1 MKKMVTV
8 ILLLGALALVYQFF
22 VSFVISRHDA
32 SYSVKTSD
40 NSYMVKENYRKE
52 KNFNMY
58 SLLIEDKDKNTF
70 AAIYNVDLNRSSR
83 IIKDVKEYSDGN
95 LVCIA
100 PILKDKKIEN
110 LSCRLDNNQVS
121 ISYLHQIGNT
131 SINKFID
138 SLKQDGYT
146 FNNEIDSNN
155 NISSTSSNI
164 STFDNLEDN
173 LYVTMWGYKGVYVL
187 NQNQIEYKDYLN
199 KDSYFNTYSIL
210 CDKYYVSLDTDDN
223 EIKAFY
229 VANIK
234 DGGKAHIDF
243 DFSLSK
249 NSYINGIY
257 KGKIYITDMDRRVEY
272 AINPAS
278 EKIEEVGSGNKAK
291 YFDGESLQEVDIS
304 ELINEKKYFIDDK
317 VDEKISSK
325 YSGLNLIYSHDSYY
339 YKDINNNVYQVLKDF
354 PDYKILL
361 FRFDDFKEMKVK
373 NNNIF
378 GIVGDTVY
386 MYNNNIGLRKV
397 AQNRELTYN
406 YQNIY
411 DIYYK

>member
-8 ILLLGALALVYQFF
+8 VLLLGAIALIYQFF
-22 VSFVISRHDA
+22 VSCVISRHDA
-32 SYSVKTSD
+32 AYSIKTSD
-40 NSYMVKENYRKE
+40 NSYMVKENYKKE
-52 KNFNMY
+52 KSFHMY
-58 SLLIEDKDKNTF
+58 SLLIEDKDKNVF

-95 LVCIA
+95 LICIA

-110 LSCRLDNNQVS
+110 LSCTLDKKQVS
-121 ISYLHQIGNT
+121 VSYLHQIGNT
-131 SINKFID
+131 SINKFVD
-138 SLKQDGYT
+138 NLKQDGYT
-146 FNNEIDSNN
+146 FNNEIDLNN
-155 NISSTSSNI
+155 NISSTTSNI
-164 STFDNLEDN
+164 STFDNLDDN
-173 LYVTMWGYKGVYVL
+173 LYVTMWGYKGIYLL
-187 NQNQIEYKDYLN
+187 NQNKIEYKDYLS

-210 CDKYYVSLDTDDN
+210 CDKYYVSLDTDES
-223 EIKAFY
+223 EIGAFY

-257 KGKIYITDMDRRVEY
+257 KGKIYITDIDRRVEY
-272 AINPAS
+272 AINPAT
-278 EKIEEVGSGNKAK
+278 EKIEEVGSGKKSK
-291 YFDGESLQEVDIS
+291 YFDGESLNEVDIS
-304 ELINEKKYFIDDK
+304 ELVNEKKYFIYEK
-317 VDEKISSK
+317 IYEKISSK

-339 YKDINNNVYQVLKDF
+339 YKDSNNNVYQVLKDF

-361 FRFDDFKEMKVK
+361 FKFDDFKEMKVV
-373 NNNIF
+373 NNNVF

-397 AQNRELTYN
+397 AQNRELVYN

>member
-8 ILLLGALALVYQFF
+8 VLLLGAIALIYQFF
-22 VSFVISRHDA
+22 VSCVISRHDA
-32 SYSVKTSD
+32 AYSIKTSD
-40 NSYMVKENYRKE
+40 NSYMVKENYKKE
-52 KNFNMY
+52 KSFHMY
-58 SLLIEDKDKNTF
+58 SLLIEDKDKNVF
-70 AAIYNVDLNRSSR
+70 AAIYNVDLSRSSR

-95 LVCIA
+95 LICIA

-110 LSCRLDNNQVS
+110 LSCTLDKKQVS
-121 ISYLHQIGNT
+121 VSYLHQIGNT
-131 SINKFID
+131 SINKFVD
-138 SLKQDGYT
+138 NLKQDGYT
-146 FNNEIDSNN
+146 FNNEIDLNN
-155 NISSTSSNI
+155 NISSTTSNI

-173 LYVTMWGYKGVYVL
+173 LYVTMWGYKGIYLL
-187 NQNQIEYKDYLN
+187 NQNKIEYKDYLS

-210 CDKYYVSLDTDDN
+210 CDKYYVSLDTDES
-223 EIKAFY
+223 EIGAFY

-257 KGKIYITDMDRRVEY
+257 KGKIYITDIDRRVEY
-272 AINPAS
+272 AINPAT
-278 EKIEEVGSGNKAK
+278 EKIEEVGSGKKSK
-291 YFDGESLQEVDIS
+291 YFDGESLKEVDIS
-304 ELINEKKYFIDDK
+304 ELVNEKKYFIYEK
-317 VDEKISSK
+317 IDEKISSK

-339 YKDINNNVYQVLKDF
+339 YKDNNNNVYQVLKDF

-361 FRFDDFKEMKVK
+361 FKFDDFREMKVV
-373 NNNIF
+373 NNNVF

-397 AQNRELTYN
+397 AQNRELVYN

>member
-8 ILLLGALALVYQFF
+8 VLLLGAIALIYQFF
-22 VSFVISRHDA
+22 VSCVISRHDA
-32 SYSVKTSD
+32 AYSIKTSD
-40 NSYMVKENYRKE
+40 NSYMVKENYKKE
-52 KNFNMY
+52 KNFHMY
-58 SLLIEDKDKNTF
+58 SLLIEDKDKNVF

-95 LVCIA
+95 LICIA

-110 LSCRLDNNQVS
+110 LSCTLDKKQVS
-121 ISYLHQIGNT
+121 VSYLHQIGNT
-131 SINKFID
+131 SINKFVD
-138 SLKQDGYT
+138 NLKQDGYT
-146 FNNEIDSNN
+146 FNNEIDLNN
-155 NISSTSSNI
+155 NISSTTSNI

-173 LYVTMWGYKGVYVL
+173 LYVTMWGYKGIYLL
-187 NQNQIEYKDYLN
+187 NQNKIEYKDYLS

-210 CDKYYVSLDTDDN
+210 CDKYYVSLDTDES
-223 EIKAFY
+223 EIGAFY

-257 KGKIYITDMDRRVEY
+257 KGKIYITDIDRRVEY
-272 AINPAS
+272 AINPAT
-278 EKIEEVGSGNKAK
+278 EKIEEVGSGKKSK
-291 YFDGESLQEVDIS
+291 YFDGESLKEVDIS
-304 ELINEKKYFIDDK
+304 ELVNEKKYFIYEK
-317 VDEKISSK
+317 IDEKISSK

-339 YKDINNNVYQVLKDF
+339 YKDSNNNVYQVLKDF

-361 FRFDDFKEMKVK
+361 FKFDDFKEMKVV
-373 NNNIF
+373 NNNVF

-397 AQNRELTYN
+397 AQNRELVYN

>member
-8 ILLLGALALVYQFF
+8 VLLLGAIALIYQFF
-22 VSFVISRHDA
+22 VSCVISRHDA
-32 SYSVKTSD
+32 AYSIKTSD
-40 NSYMVKENYRKE
+40 NSYMVKENYKKE
-52 KNFNMY
+52 KSFHMY
-58 SLLIEDKDKNTF
+58 SLLIEDKDKNVF

-95 LVCIA
+95 LICIA

-110 LSCRLDNNQVS
+110 LSCTLDKKQVS
-121 ISYLHQIGNT
+121 VSYLHQIGNT
-131 SINKFID
+131 SINKFVD
-138 SLKQDGYT
+138 NLKQDGYT
-146 FNNEIDSNN
+146 FNNEIDLNN
-155 NISSTSSNI
+155 NISSTTSNI
-164 STFDNLEDN
+164 STFDNLDDN
-173 LYVTMWGYKGVYVL
+173 LYVTMWGYKGIYLL
-187 NQNQIEYKDYLN
+187 NQNKIEYKDYLS

-210 CDKYYVSLDTDDN
+210 CDKYYVSLDTDES
-223 EIKAFY
+223 EIGAFY

-257 KGKIYITDMDRRVEY
+257 KGKIYITDIDRRVEY
-272 AINPAS
+272 AINPAT
-278 EKIEEVGSGNKAK
+278 EKIEEVGSGKKSK
-291 YFDGESLQEVDIS
+291 YFDGESLKEVDIS
-304 ELINEKKYFIDDK
+304 ELVNEKKYFIYEK
-317 VDEKISSK
+317 IDEKISSK

-339 YKDINNNVYQVLKDF
+339 YKDSNNNVYQVLKDF

-361 FRFDDFKEMKVK
+361 FKFDDFKEMKVV
-373 NNNIF
+373 NNNVF

-386 MYNNNIGLRKV
+386 MYNNNTGLRKV
-397 AQNRELTYN
+397 AQNRELVYN

>member
-1 MKKMVTV
+1 MKKMITV
-8 ILLLGALALVYQFF
+8 VLLLGAIALIYQFF
-22 VSFVISRHDA
+22 VSFVISKHDA
-32 SYSVKTSD
+32 NYSIMTSD
-40 NSYMVKENYRKE
+40 NSYMIKENYKKE
-52 KNFNMY
+52 KDFNMY
-58 SLLIEDKDKNTF
+58 SLLIEDKSKNTF

-110 LSCRLDNNQVS
+110 ISCKLDNNQVS
-121 ISYLHQIGNT
+121 ITYLHQIGNT
-131 SINKFID
+131 SINNFIN
-138 SLKQDGYT
+138 SLKQEGYT

-173 LYVTMWGYKGVYVL
+173 LYVTMWGYKGVYIL
-187 NQNQIEYKDYLN
+187 NQNKIEYKDYLS

-210 CDKYYVSLDTDDN
+210 CDKYYVSLDTDET
-223 EIKAFY
+223 EINAFY

-257 KGKIYITDMDRRVEY
+257 KGKVYVTDIDKRVEY

-278 EKIEEVGSGNKAK
+278 EKIEEVGSGANAK
-291 YFDGESLQEVDIS
+291 YFDGESLKKVDIS
-304 ELINEKKYFIDDK
+304 ELVNEKKYFLDSKID
-317 VDEKISSK
+317 ESISSK
-325 YSGLNLIYSHDSYY
+325 YNGQNLIYSHDSYY
-339 YKDINNNVYQVLKDF
+339 YKDSNNNVYQVLKDF

-361 FRFDDFKEMKVK
+361 FKFDEFKEMKVK

-386 MYNNNIGLRKV
+386 MYNNNIGLKKV

>member
-8 ILLLGALALVYQFF
+8 VLLLGAIALIYQFF
-22 VSFVISRHDA
+22 VSCVISRHDA
-32 SYSVKTSD
+32 AYSIKTSD
-40 NSYMVKENYRKE
+40 NSYMVKENYKKE
-52 KNFNMY
+52 KSFHMY
-58 SLLIEDKDKNTF
+58 SLLIEDKDKNVF

-95 LVCIA
+95 LICIA

-110 LSCRLDNNQVS
+110 LSCTLDKKQVS
-121 ISYLHQIGNT
+121 VSYLHQIGNT
-131 SINKFID
+131 SINKFVD
-138 SLKQDGYT
+138 NLKQDGYT
-146 FNNEIDSNN
+146 FNNEIDLNN
-155 NISSTSSNI
+155 NISSTTSNI
-164 STFDNLEDN
+164 STFDNLDDN
-173 LYVTMWGYKGVYVL
+173 LYVTMWGYKGIYLL
-187 NQNQIEYKDYLN
+187 NQNKIEYKDYLS

-210 CDKYYVSLDTDDN
+210 CDKYYVSLDTDES
-223 EIKAFY
+223 EIGAFY

-257 KGKIYITDMDRRVEY
+257 KGKIYITDIDRRVEY
-272 AINPAS
+272 AINPAT
-278 EKIEEVGSGNKAK
+278 EKIEEVGSGKKSK
-291 YFDGESLQEVDIS
+291 YFDGESLKEVDIS
-304 ELINEKKYFIDDK
+304 ELVNEKKYFIYEK
-317 VDEKISSK
+317 IDEKISSK

-339 YKDINNNVYQVLKDF
+339 YKDSNNNVYQVLKDF

-361 FRFDDFKEMKVK
+361 FKFDDFKEMKVV
-373 NNNIF
+373 NNNVF

-397 AQNRELTYN
+397 AQNRELVYN

>member
-8 ILLLGALALVYQFF
+8 VLLLGAIALIYQFF
-22 VSFVISRHDA
+22 VSCVISRHDA
-32 SYSVKTSD
+32 AYSIKTSD
-40 NSYMVKENYRKE
+40 NSYMVKENYKKE
-52 KNFNMY
+52 KSFHMY
-58 SLLIEDKDKNTF
+58 SLLIEDKDKNVF

-95 LVCIA
+95 LICIA

-110 LSCRLDNNQVS
+110 LSCTLDKKQVS
-121 ISYLHQIGNT
+121 VSYLHQIGNT
-131 SINKFID
+131 SINKFVD
-138 SLKQDGYT
+138 NLKQDGYT
-146 FNNEIDSNN
+146 FNNEIDLNN
-155 NISSTSSNI
+155 NISSTTSNI

-173 LYVTMWGYKGVYVL
+173 LYVTMWGYKGIYLL
-187 NQNQIEYKDYLN
+187 NQNKIEYKDYLS

-210 CDKYYVSLDTDDN
+210 CDKYYVSLDTDES
-223 EIKAFY
+223 EIGAFY

-257 KGKIYITDMDRRVEY
+257 KGKIYITDIDRRVEY
-272 AINPAS
+272 AINPAT
-278 EKIEEVGSGNKAK
+278 EKIEEVGSGKKSK
-291 YFDGESLQEVDIS
+291 YFDGESLKEVDIS
-304 ELINEKKYFIDDK
+304 ELVNEKKYFIYDK
-317 VDEKISSK
+317 IDEKISSK

-339 YKDINNNVYQVLKDF
+339 YKDSNNNVYQVLKDF

-361 FRFDDFKEMKVK
+361 FKFDDFKEMKVV
-373 NNNIF
+373 NNNVF

-397 AQNRELTYN
+397 AQNRELVYN

>member
-8 ILLLGALALVYQFF
+8 VLLLGAIALIYQFF
-22 VSFVISRHDA
+22 VSCVISRHDA
-32 SYSVKTSD
+32 AYSIKTSD
-40 NSYMVKENYRKE
+40 NSYMVKENYKKE
-52 KNFNMY
+52 KSFHMY
-58 SLLIEDKDKNTF
+58 SLLIEDKDKNVF

-95 LVCIA
+95 LICIA

-110 LSCRLDNNQVS
+110 LSCTLDKKQVS
-121 ISYLHQIGNT
+121 VSYLHQIGNT
-131 SINKFID
+131 SINKFVD
-138 SLKQDGYT
+138 NLKQDGYT
-146 FNNEIDSNN
+146 FNNEIDLNN
-155 NISSTSSNI
+155 NISSTTSNI

-173 LYVTMWGYKGVYVL
+173 LYVTMWGYKGIYLL
-187 NQNQIEYKDYLN
+187 NQNKIEYKDYLS

-210 CDKYYVSLDTDDN
+210 CDKYYVSLDTDES
-223 EIKAFY
+223 EIGAFY

-257 KGKIYITDMDRRVEY
+257 KGKIYITDIDRRVEY
-272 AINPAS
+272 AINPAT
-278 EKIEEVGSGNKAK
+278 EKIEEVGSGKKSK
-291 YFDGESLQEVDIS
+291 YFDGESLKEVDIS
-304 ELINEKKYFIDDK
+304 ELVNEKKYFIYEK
-317 VDEKISSK
+317 IDEKISSK

-339 YKDINNNVYQVLKDF
+339 YKDSNNNVYQVLKDF

-361 FRFDDFKEMKVK
+361 FKFDDFKEMKVV
-373 NNNIF
+373 NNNVF

-397 AQNRELTYN
+397 AQNRELVYN

>member
-8 ILLLGALALVYQFF
+8 VLLLGAIALIYQFF
-22 VSFVISRHDA
+22 VSCVISRHDA
-32 SYSVKTSD
+32 AYSIKTSD
-40 NSYMVKENYRKE
+40 NSYMVKENYKKE
-52 KNFNMY
+52 KSFHMY
-58 SLLIEDKDKNTF
+58 SLLIEDKDKNVF

-95 LVCIA
+95 LICIA

-110 LSCRLDNNQVS
+110 LSCTLDKKQVS
-121 ISYLHQIGNT
+121 VSYLHQIGNT
-131 SINKFID
+131 SINKFVD
-138 SLKQDGYT
+138 NLKQDGYT
-146 FNNEIDSNN
+146 FNNEIDLNN
-155 NISSTSSNI
+155 NISSTTSNI
-164 STFDNLEDN
+164 STFDNLDDN
-173 LYVTMWGYKGVYVL
+173 LYVTMWGYKGIYLL
-187 NQNQIEYKDYLN
+187 NQNKIEYKDYLS

-210 CDKYYVSLDTDDN
+210 CDKYYVSLDTDES
-223 EIKAFY
+223 EIGAFY

-257 KGKIYITDMDRRVEY
+257 KGKIYITDIDRRVEY
-272 AINPAS
+272 AINPAT
-278 EKIEEVGSGNKAK
+278 EKIEEVGSGKKSK
-291 YFDGESLQEVDIS
+291 YFDGESLKEVDIS

-317 VDEKISSK
+317 IDEKISSK

-339 YKDINNNVYQVLKDF
+339 YKDSNNNVYQVLKDF

-361 FRFDDFKEMKVK
+361 FKFDDFKEMKVV
-373 NNNIF
+373 NNNVF

-397 AQNRELTYN
+397 AQNRELVYN

>member
-8 ILLLGALALVYQFF
+8 VLLLGAIALIYQFF
-22 VSFVISRHDA
+22 VSCVISRHDA
-32 SYSVKTSD
+32 AYSIKTSD
-40 NSYMVKENYRKE
+40 NSYMVKENYKKE
-52 KNFNMY
+52 KSFHMY
-58 SLLIEDKDKNTF
+58 SLLIEDKDKNVF
-70 AAIYNVDLNRSSR
+70 AAIYNVDLSRSSR

-95 LVCIA
+95 LICIA

-110 LSCRLDNNQVS
+110 LSCTLDKKQVS
-121 ISYLHQIGNT
+121 VSYLHQIGNT
-131 SINKFID
+131 SINKFVD
-138 SLKQDGYT
+138 NLKQDGYT
-146 FNNEIDSNN
+146 FNNEIDLNN
-155 NISSTSSNI
+155 NISSTTSNI

-173 LYVTMWGYKGVYVL
+173 LYVTMWGYKGIYLL
-187 NQNQIEYKDYLN
+187 NQNKIEYKDYLS

-210 CDKYYVSLDTDDN
+210 CDKYYVSLDTDES
-223 EIKAFY
+223 EIGAFY

-257 KGKIYITDMDRRVEY
+257 KGKIYITDIDRRVEY
-272 AINPAS
+272 AINPAT
-278 EKIEEVGSGNKAK
+278 EKIEEVGSGKKSK
-291 YFDGESLQEVDIS
+291 YFDGESLKEVDIS
-304 ELINEKKYFIDDK
+304 ELVNEKKYFIDK
-317 VDEKISSK
+317 KIDEKISSK
-325 YSGLNLIYSHDSYY
+325 YSDLNLIYSHDSYY
-339 YKDINNNVYQVLKDF
+339 YKDSNNNVYQVLKDF

-361 FRFDDFKEMKVK
+361 FKFDDFKEMKVV
-373 NNNIF
+373 NNNVF

-397 AQNRELTYN
+397 AQNRELVYN

>member
-8 ILLLGALALVYQFF
+8 VLLLGAIALIYQFF
-22 VSFVISRHDA
+22 VSCVISRHDA
-32 SYSVKTSD
+32 AYSIKTSD
-40 NSYMVKENYRKE
+40 NSYMVKENYKKE
-52 KNFNMY
+52 KSFHMY
-58 SLLIEDKDKNTF
+58 SLLIEDKDKNVF

-95 LVCIA
+95 LICIA

-110 LSCRLDNNQVS
+110 LSCTLDKKQVS
-121 ISYLHQIGNT
+121 VSYLHQIGNT
-131 SINKFID
+131 SINKFVD
-138 SLKQDGYT
+138 NLKQDGYT
-146 FNNEIDSNN
+146 FNNEIDLNN
-155 NISSTSSNI
+155 NISSTTSNI
-164 STFDNLEDN
+164 STFDN
-173 LYVTMWGYKGVYVL
+173 LYVTMWGYKGIYLL
-187 NQNQIEYKDYLN
+187 NQNKIEYKDYLS

-210 CDKYYVSLDTDDN
+210 CDKYYVSLDTDES
-223 EIKAFY
+223 EIGAFY

-257 KGKIYITDMDRRVEY
+257 KGKIYITDIDRRVEY
-272 AINPAS
+272 AINPAT
-278 EKIEEVGSGNKAK
+278 EKIEEVGSGKKSK
-291 YFDGESLQEVDIS
+291 YFDGESLKEVDIS
-304 ELINEKKYFIDDK
+304 ELVNEKKYFIYEK
-317 VDEKISSK
+317 IDEKISSK

-339 YKDINNNVYQVLKDF
+339 YKDSNNNVYQVLKDF

-361 FRFDDFKEMKVK
+361 FKFDDFKEMKVV
-373 NNNIF
+373 NNNVF

-397 AQNRELTYN
+397 AQNRELVYN

>member
-8 ILLLGALALVYQFF
+8 VLLLGAIALIYQFF
-22 VSFVISRHDA
+22 VSCVISRHDA
-32 SYSVKTSD
+32 TYSIKTSD
-40 NSYMVKENYRKE
+40 NSYMVKENYKKE
-52 KNFNMY
+52 KSFHMY
-58 SLLIEDKDKNTF
+58 SLLIEDKDKNVF
-70 AAIYNVDLNRSSR
+70 AAIYNVDLSRSSR

-95 LVCIA
+95 LICIA

-110 LSCRLDNNQVS
+110 LSCTLDKKQVS
-121 ISYLHQIGNT
+121 VSYLHQIGNT
-131 SINKFID
+131 SINKFVD
-138 SLKQDGYT
+138 NLKQDGYT
-146 FNNEIDSNN
+146 FNNEIDLNN
-155 NISSTSSNI
+155 NISSTTSNI

-173 LYVTMWGYKGVYVL
+173 LYVTMWGYKGIYLL
-187 NQNQIEYKDYLN
+187 NQNKIEYKDYLS

-210 CDKYYVSLDTDDN
+210 CDKYYVSLDTDES
-223 EIKAFY
+223 EIGAFY

-257 KGKIYITDMDRRVEY
+257 KGKIYITDIDRRVEY
-272 AINPAS
+272 AINPAT
-278 EKIEEVGSGNKAK
+278 EKIEEVGSGKKSK
-291 YFDGESLQEVDIS
+291 YFDGESLKEVDIS
-304 ELINEKKYFIDDK
+304 ELVNEKKYFIYDK
-317 VDEKISSK
+317 IDEKISSK

-339 YKDINNNVYQVLKDF
+339 YKDSNNNVYQVLKDF

-361 FRFDDFKEMKVK
+361 FKFDDFKEMKVV
-373 NNNIF
+373 NNNVF

-397 AQNRELTYN
+397 AQNRELVYN

>member
-8 ILLLGALALVYQFF
+8 VLLLGAIALIYQFF
-22 VSFVISRHDA
+22 VSCVISRHDA
-32 SYSVKTSD
+32 AYSIKTSD
-40 NSYMVKENYRKE
+40 NSYMVKENYKKE
-52 KNFNMY
+52 KSFHMY
-58 SLLIEDKDKNTF
+58 SLLIEDKDKNVF
-70 AAIYNVDLNRSSR
+70 AAIYNVDLSRSSR

-95 LVCIA
+95 LICIA

-110 LSCRLDNNQVS
+110 LSCTFDKKQVS
-121 ISYLHQIGNT
+121 VSYLHQIGNT
-131 SINKFID
+131 SINKFVD
-138 SLKQDGYT
+138 NLKQDGYT
-146 FNNEIDSNN
+146 FNNEIDLNN
-155 NISSTSSNI
+155 NISSTTSNI

-173 LYVTMWGYKGVYVL
+173 LYVTMWGYKGIYLL
-187 NQNQIEYKDYLN
+187 NQNKIEYKDYLS

-210 CDKYYVSLDTDDN
+210 CDKYYVSLDTDES
-223 EIKAFY
+223 EIGAFY

-257 KGKIYITDMDRRVEY
+257 KGKIYITDIDRRVEY
-272 AINPAS
+272 AINPAT
-278 EKIEEVGSGNKAK
+278 EKIEEVGSGKKAK
-291 YFDGESLQEVDIS
+291 YFDGESLKEVDIS
-304 ELINEKKYFIDDK
+304 ELVNEKKYFIDK
-317 VDEKISSK
+317 KIDEKISSK
-325 YSGLNLIYSHDSYY
+325 YSDLNLIYSHDSYY
-339 YKDINNNVYQVLKDF
+339 YKDSNNNVYQVLKDF
-354 PDYKILL
+354 SDYKILL
-361 FRFDDFKEMKVK
+361 FKFDDFKEMKVV
-373 NNNIF
+373 NNNVF

-397 AQNRELTYN
+397 AQNRELVYN